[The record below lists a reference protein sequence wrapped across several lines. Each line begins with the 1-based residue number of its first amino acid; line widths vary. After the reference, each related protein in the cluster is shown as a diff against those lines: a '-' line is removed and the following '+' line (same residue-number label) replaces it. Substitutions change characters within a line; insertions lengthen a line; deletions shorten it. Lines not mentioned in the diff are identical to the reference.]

1 MSLMGGDTVQTR
13 GSPSAALQIFVLLG
27 AAAESLPVFAV
38 LFPSFSWVS
47 FQLWQCLLCLLS
59 SVIKTHTDICL
70 SHAWLGA
77 SSLWNSA
84 RFPGFAWESEPQLFR
99 AVAPEIT

>member
-1 MSLMGGDTVQTR
+1 MQATPALAVTP
-13 GSPSAALQIFVLLG
+13 GSYSAALQIFVLFG
-27 AAAESLPVFAV
+27 IAAEPLPVFAV

-47 FQLWQCLLCLLS
+47 FQLCQCLICL
-59 SVIKTHTDICL
+59 IKIRTDICL
-70 SHAWLGA
+70 SHARLGV

-99 AVAPEIT
+99 TAAPEKT